1 MVLEVTMKSQGRRR
15 KMKKTGEA
23 LKEWG
28 DERCNGGI
36 LTFEDVTEGM
46 DLATLGTLS
55 EHSNVTNM
63 VAYFEQC
70 VHWETGGQKEEWLDK
85 YYNVVAEN
93 QRKESMRTTGA

>member
-1 MVLEVTMKSQGRRR
+1 
-15 KMKKTGEA
+15 MKKTGEA

-28 DERCNGGI
+28 SLHCNGGI
-36 LTFEDVTEGM
+36 LTFEDVTAGI

-55 EHSNVTNM
+55 EHSDVTNM
-63 VAYFEQC
+63 VAYFEQY
-70 VHWETGGQKEEWLDK
+70 VDWETGGEKEEWLDK